1 MSDRGEPEHEAE
13 EQPRGTFLL
22 MLLYL
27 LLVAALWGFVYY
39 TLIERS

>member
-1 MSDRGEPEHEAE
+1 MSNQGEPEHKAE
-13 EQPRGTFLL
+13 EEHRSAFLL

-27 LLVAALWGFVYY
+27 LVVAALWGFVYY